1 MKLNVEFGNGVIS
14 LPEKTLDILGR
25 ASELEIKLLMLI
37 CANKDI
43 RESFS
48 KTEVAEI
55 MSVGEDDIDR
65 AIAFLT
71 GAGLLTSDNEDI
83 SRVSVRV
90 KKAGDRSVT
99 VVKSGNDAP
108 LYTGPE
114 IEEIFKQSD
123 KLGGLVDTCQR
134 ILGKMLT
141 LVEIN
146 KIIAL
151 YDLYRLD
158 AEYIEKLSRYAV
170 SIGKPS
176 VPYIDKMARELYE
189 NGITTADTL
198 EKRLE
203 ELAKISTLEGFVRRL
218 FGLGERKLTSKES
231 KFVEQWVSFDYSEEM
246 IELAYEITVDNGKGA
261 SLPYMNKVLTNWRDA
276 GHKTAE
282 EVIISIE
289 KYRNSKKD
297 APLSASSDIEKA
309 ILMSSRMRAKKQLEG
324 KKEN

>member
-14 LPEKTLDILGR
+14 LPEKTIDILGR

-37 CANKDI
+37 CANKDM

-48 KTEVAEI
+48 KSEAAEI

-71 GAGLLTSDNEDI
+71 GAGLLTSDNEDM

-114 IEEIFKQSD
+114 IEEIFRQSD

-158 AEYIEKLSRYAV
+158 CEYIEKLSRYAV

-203 ELAKISTLEGFVRRL
+203 ELTKISTLEGFVRRL
-218 FGLGERKLTSKES
+218 FGLGERKLTSKEG

>member
-25 ASELEIKLLMLI
+25 ASELEIKLLLI
-37 CANKDI
+37 LCSNKELRDN
-43 RESFS
+43 FS
-48 KTEVAEI
+48 NTDAAEM
-55 MSVGEDDIDR
+55 MSVSEDDISR
-65 AIAFLT
+65 AVAFLT
-71 GAGLLTSDNEDI
+71 GAGLLTSDNEDKTK
-83 SRVSVRV
+83 VSVRV

-99 VVKSGNDAP
+99 VIKSGNDSP
-108 LYTGPE
+108 SYTGAE
-114 IEEIFKQSD
+114 IEEIFRQSD
-123 KLGGLVDTCQR
+123 NLGGLVDSCQR
-134 ILGKMLT
+134 ILGKMFT

-146 KIIAL
+146 RIIAL

-158 AEYIEKLSRYAV
+158 NEYIEKLANYAV
-170 SIGKPS
+170 KIGKPS

-189 NGITTADTL
+189 QGITTSEAL

-203 ELAKISTLEGFVRRL
+203 ELTKISTLEGFVRRL

-231 KFVEQWVSFDYSEEM
+231 KFVEQWVSFDYSEDM

-276 GHKTAE
+276 GHKNAD
-282 EVIISIE
+282 EVIVSIE

-297 APLSASSDIEKA
+297 APISASSDIEKA

-324 KKEN
+324 KKDN